1 VALTHLVDTS
11 VLTRVGSPPVR
22 FALESFV
29 QAGSAA
35 RAGISDLEVGFSAR
49 NDAEWDQLIGALQ
62 VLTLVE
68 TSETHVARARQTQRL
83 LSAKRLRGRKIP
95 DLLIAAAAEEH
106 GLTLLHYDADFDLIA
121 EVTGQTCQWIVAK
134 GSID

>member
-1 VALTHLVDTS
+1 MALTHLVDTS

-22 FALESFV
+22 SALESFV

-83 LSAKRLRGRKIP
+83 LSAKRLRGRKVP

>member
-1 VALTHLVDTS
+1 MALTHLVDTS

-22 FALESFV
+22 SALEPFV

-62 VLTLVE
+62 VLSLVE
-68 TSETHVARARQTQRL
+68 SLETHVARGRQTQRL
-83 LSAKRLRGRKIP
+83 LSA
-95 DLLIAAAAEEH
+95 
-106 GLTLLHYDADFDLIA
+106 
-121 EVTGQTCQWIVAK
+121 
-134 GSID
+134 

>member
-1 VALTHLVDTS
+1 MALTHLVDTS
-11 VLTRVGSPPVR
+11 VLTRVGSSPVR
-22 FALESFV
+22 SALEPFV
-29 QAGSAA
+29 QDGSIA

-49 NDAEWDQLIGALQ
+49 NEAEWDALIGALQ

-68 TSETHVARARQTQRL
+68 TSEAHVARARRTQRL
-83 LSAKRLRGRKIP
+83 LSARRQRGRKVP
-95 DLLIAAAAEEH
+95 DLLIAAAAEEQ

-121 EVTGQTCQWIVAK
+121 KVTGQRCQWIVAK